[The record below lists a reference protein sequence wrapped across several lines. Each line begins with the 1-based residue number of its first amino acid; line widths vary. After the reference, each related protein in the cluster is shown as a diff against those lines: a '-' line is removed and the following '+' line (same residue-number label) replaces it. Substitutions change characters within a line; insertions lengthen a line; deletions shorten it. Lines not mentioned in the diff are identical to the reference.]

1 MQDIHKGFQDVNQV
15 PDADAFFSFLDA
27 ADALETTRA
36 YRQRMLDFFPP
47 REGQRILDI
56 GCGVGHSALRLAPMV
71 GETGSVV
78 GLDKSEALIAEAR
91 RRAARVPLAP
101 EYRIGEAQ
109 KLDFGSAS
117 FDVCRTERVLMY
129 VDRPEQVLDEM
140 LRVLRPG
147 GALALFEFDYD
158 GIVVDVPDEFFT
170 RQLVRLVAD
179 FVPNP
184 WIGRRLPR
192 LLRER
197 GVHGLTIVPH
207 MILTP
212 FAMFRRV
219 VGGTIDQAVQSGELR
234 GNDVETWW
242 RALAQADAAGHFFA
256 GFQGFLVC
264 GHSGERRLM

>member
-15 PDADAFFSFLDA
+15 PDAEAFFRFLDA
-27 ADALETTRA
+27 ADALETTQA
-36 YRQRMLDFFPP
+36 YRQRMLDFCPP
-47 REGQRILDI
+47 RDGQRILDL
-56 GCGVGHSALRLAPMV
+56 GCGVGHSALRLAGMV

-91 RRAARVPLAP
+91 RRAARAYAAP
-101 EYRIGEAQ
+101 EYRIGDAQ
-109 KLDFGSAS
+109 KLDLAAQS

-129 VDRPEQVLDEM
+129 VERPEQVLDEI

-147 GALALFEFDYD
+147 GTVMLFEFDYD
-158 GIVVDVPDEFFT
+158 GIVVDAPDQPLT
-170 RQLVRLVAD
+170 RRLVSLVANS
-179 FVPNP
+179 VPSP

-192 LLRER
+192 HLHER

-219 VGGTIDQAVQSGELR
+219 VGGTIDQAVQSGDAS
-234 GNDVETWW
+234 GNGVEAWW
-242 RALAQADAAGHFFA
+242 QSLEEADRAGHFFA

-264 GHSGERRLM
+264 GRAGERRLM